1 MFKKPK
7 KLFSVLSHGEIT
19 ALDTSKGALR
29 LIQLKRRAKHI
40 ELCKFIQIPLAEKEK
55 LSELSSILEVN
66 QIRIK
71 TLVLSI
77 PRHLITQKYLI
88 LPSSDPN
95 EIQEMVKYQI
105 QSLVPH
111 SKEEIVFNSLI
122 IGEEKEGYS
131 KVMVLIGTQ
140 EVIKKHLSF
149 LQIPDLEPDIVQLS
163 SAALANWFFVSCRE
177 KFDSKTTLVLNID
190 SDSLDMAVVHN
201 GKMLF
206 SRGVATKEEALLSDI
221 ALETNRTLAS
231 FEKET
236 GKKADQVL
244 LSGERN
250 NLPEMVPSLE
260 KELSLPVQLAE
271 PFLNISLG
279 KSILEK
285 DSLLTDYS
293 LIRPLGLALGEVETT
308 PQSLINFLPHSL
320 REKRRVGLKKKVLL
334 TKASLAAIALLL
346 LTLAVSTEFY
356 KRIFYL
362 SKINKEMREIK
373 PVASVV
379 QDKYKKLEFIKKE
392 RNPGISSLAILS
404 ELYRITPDT
413 ITLNSFSLETDK
425 GGILSGQAGELSQV
439 FSYITTLEESPSF
452 NNVKLRYASK
462 KKIADAETVNFELY
476 CNFSPPQKV
485 E

>member
-7 KLFSVLSHGEIT
+7 KFFNVFSHGEIT

-40 ELCKFIQIPLAEKEK
+40 ELSKFLQIPLTEKEK
-55 LSELSSILEVN
+55 PFNLSSILEAS
-66 QIRIK
+66 QIKIK
-71 TLVLSI
+71 KLVISI
-77 PRHLITQKYLI
+77 PRHLITQKYI
-88 LPSSDPN
+88 TLPSLDPN
-95 EIQEMVKYQI
+95 EVQEMVKYQI
-105 QSLVPH
+105 PALVPH
-111 SKEEIVFNSLI
+111 SKEEIVFNSLV
-122 IGEEKEGYS
+122 IGKEREGYS

-140 EVIKKHLSF
+140 EIIKKQLSF
-149 LQIPDLEPDIVQLS
+149 LQTTKLEPDVVQLS
-163 SAALANWFFVSCRE
+163 SAALANWFFASYE
-177 KFDSKTTLVLNID
+177 GKFDSKTTLILNID
-190 SDSLDMAVVHN
+190 SDSLDIVVVYN

-206 SRGVATKEEALLSDI
+206 SRGTTIKENAPLSEI
-221 ALETNRTLAS
+221 VLETNQTLAS

-236 GKKADQVL
+236 GKKADHVL

-250 NLPEMVPSLE
+250 NLPEMAPSLE

-271 PFLNISLG
+271 PFLNISLA
-279 KSILEK
+279 KSIPEK
-285 DSLLTDYS
+285 DSLLTDLS
-293 LIRPLGLALGEVETT
+293 LIRSLGLALGEVETT
-308 PQSLINFLPHSL
+308 PQSLNFLPHSL
-320 REKRRVGLKKKVLL
+320 QEKRRIGLNKKLLL
-334 TKASLAAIALLL
+334 TKVSLAAIAFFL
-346 LTLAVSTEFY
+346 LTLAVSAEFY

-362 SKINKEMREIK
+362 SKINKEIREIK
-373 PVASVV
+373 PIASLV

-413 ITLNSFSLETDK
+413 ITLNSFSLEADK

-439 FSYITTLEESPSF
+439 FSFITTLEDSPSF

-462 KKIADAETVNFELY
+462 KKIADTETVNFELY
-476 CNFSPPQKV
+476 CNFSLPQKV